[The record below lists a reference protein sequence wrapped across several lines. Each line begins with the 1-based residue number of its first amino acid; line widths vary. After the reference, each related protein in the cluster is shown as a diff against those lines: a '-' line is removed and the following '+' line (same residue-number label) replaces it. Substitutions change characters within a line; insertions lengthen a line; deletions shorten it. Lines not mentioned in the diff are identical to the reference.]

1 PLPYLAAVLA
11 VAVALGL
18 GQLIQHLVGG
28 IETVDLVFLTA
39 IVVIAVRYG
48 LLPSLLASVAAS
60 LCYNFFF
67 LPPIYTFT
75 IADPIN
81 IAAFVLFTIVA
92 IIVSHVAAG
101 GRTQTVAAQ
110 GRVRTLESLYAFSRK
125 LASAGTLD
133 AVLC

>member
-1 PLPYLAAVLA
+1 MERDFRQGYIDIDFPTEPFGSVTRLLLRSAVLFFSNLPFLAAVLA

-18 GQLIQHLVGG
+18 GELIQHLLGG

-48 LLPSLLASVAAS
+48 LLPSLTASVAAS

-75 IADPIN
+75 IADPVN
-81 IAAFVLFTIVA
+81 IAA
-92 IIVSHVAAG
+92 SKPN
-101 GRTQTVAAQ
+101 QTMPV
-110 GRVRTLESLYAFSRK
+110 T
-125 LASAGTLD
+125 
-133 AVLC
+133 